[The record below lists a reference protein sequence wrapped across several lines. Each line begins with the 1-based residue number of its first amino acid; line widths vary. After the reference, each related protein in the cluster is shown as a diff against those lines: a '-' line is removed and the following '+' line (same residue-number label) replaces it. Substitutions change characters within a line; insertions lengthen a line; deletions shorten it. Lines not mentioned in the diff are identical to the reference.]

1 MKSESTL
8 HNPEQGDAFVPKS
21 KMKGAVMRDL
31 IRDRWLYFMLAPGIA
46 YFIIFKYVPMYGIT
60 MSFQDYQPY
69 LGFFDS
75 PWVGFKH
82 FERFFGEPQFWML
95 FRNTA
100 ILALYNLIFFF
111 PLPIMLAL
119 MLNEVRSSFYK
130 RFVQTLV
137 YIPHF
142 VSWVVVVGIFYML
155 FTTENGLIN
164 EFLFQLTGKKIAF
177 LQDPEWFRTMIVSQS
192 IWKEVGWGTIIFL
205 AALAGVDL
213 QLYEAARMD
222 GAGRWRQLWHITLP
236 AIKST
241 IVILLILR
249 LGNFLDSGFEQI
261 FLMLNPTTRDVGEV
275 FDTYV
280 YVKGLTQAQYSYSA
294 AVGLFKSVV
303 GLVLVVSANWLA
315 KRFGEEGV
323 Y

>member
-8 HNPEQGDAFVPKS
+8 HNLDQADAFVPKS

-164 EFLFQLTGKKIAF
+164 EFLFQLTGKKVAF

>member
-8 HNPEQGDAFVPKS
+8 HNPEQGDAFVPRS

-177 LQDPEWFRTMIVSQS
+177 LQDPEWFRSMIVSQS

>member
-8 HNPEQGDAFVPKS
+8 HNPDQADAFVPKS

-164 EFLFQLTGKKIAF
+164 EFLFQLTGKKVAF

>member
-1 MKSESTL
+1 MKESANNKL
-8 HNPEQGDAFVPKS
+8 GWAKDVLK
-21 KMKGAVMRDL
+21 
-31 IRDRWLYFMLAPGIA
+31 DRWLYLMALPGIV
-46 YFIIFKYVPMYGIT
+46 YFLIFKYVPMYGII
-60 MSFQDYQPY
+60 MAFQDFKPH
-69 LGFFDS
+69 LGFFGS
-75 PWVGFKH
+75 PWVGLRH
-82 FERFFGEPQFWML
+82 FERFFGEEQFWML
-95 FRNTA
+95 FRNTFV
-100 ILALYNLIFFF
+100 LAVYNLIFFF
-111 PLPIMLAL
+111 PLPIVLAL
-119 MLNEVRSSFYK
+119 MLNEVRRERFK

-142 VSWVVVVGIFYML
+142 VSWVVVVGIFYIL
-155 FTTENGLIN
+155 FTTEGGAVNELIYAVSG
-164 EFLFQLTGKKIAF
+164 EKIAF
-177 LQDPEWFRTMIVSQS
+177 LLEPDWFRTMIVSQS
-192 IWKEVGWGTIIFL
+192 VWKEVGWGTIIFL

-236 AIKST
+236 AIRST

-249 LGNFLDSGFEQI
+249 LGHFLDSGFEHI
-261 FLMLNPTTRDVGEV
+261 FLMLTPTNREVGEV

-280 YVKGLTQAQYSYSA
+280 YVKGLTQGQFGYSA

-303 GLVLVVSANWLA
+303 GLLLVLAANWLA